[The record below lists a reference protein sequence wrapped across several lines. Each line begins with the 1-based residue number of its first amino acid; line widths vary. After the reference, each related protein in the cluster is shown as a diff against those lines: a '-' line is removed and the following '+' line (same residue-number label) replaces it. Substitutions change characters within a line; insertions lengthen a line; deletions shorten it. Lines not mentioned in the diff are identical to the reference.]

1 MSCGGEITA
10 VDRAPEGAGAN
21 GAYGD
26 AANLYK
32 HIARDQVFGLNLD
45 PPESAKEAIKPW
57 SERNSTEVWV
67 ESGVD
72 DQMIITVPFT
82 CPVRLQSILLN
93 PGTGDFAPRRCTV
106 FVNRPHG
113 IDFEQA
119 AAEMDERPGTRLG
132 AANTARPQADFALLE
147 HTPGVTAYPVSV
159 SRFSQTQ
166 SVSLL
171 LSDSPTQHTSRV
183 FYIGFVG
190 KALELRQDTVYKHDV
205 AAENASSHAVDG
217 VADKYGASSTPS
229 VR

>member
-72 DQMIITVPFT
+72 DQ
-82 CPVRLQSILLN
+82 VRLAAYADDHYSALYLSCAPTEHSIE
-93 PGTGDFAPRRCTV
+93 PR
-106 FVNRPHG
+106 HG
-113 IDFEQA
+113 
-119 AAEMDERPGTRLG
+119 
-132 AANTARPQADFALLE
+132 
-147 HTPGVTAYPVSV
+147 
-159 SRFSQTQ
+159 
-166 SVSLL
+166 
-171 LSDSPTQHTSRV
+171 
-183 FYIGFVG
+183 
-190 KALELRQDTVYKHDV
+190 
-205 AAENASSHAVDG
+205 
-217 VADKYGASSTPS
+217 
-229 VR
+229 